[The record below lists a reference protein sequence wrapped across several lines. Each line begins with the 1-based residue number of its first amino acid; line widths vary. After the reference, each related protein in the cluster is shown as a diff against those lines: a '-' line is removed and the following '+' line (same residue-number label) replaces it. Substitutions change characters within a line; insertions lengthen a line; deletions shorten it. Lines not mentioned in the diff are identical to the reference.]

1 MESLIKE
8 RDVYK
13 SLLYS
18 FELYVSMGLILKTNK
33 DMQEQM
39 IFIGSIPLMN
49 FPRNFFSKWMV

>member
-1 MESLIKE
+1 
-8 RDVYK
+8 
-13 SLLYS
+13 
-18 FELYVSMGLILKTNK
+18 MGLILKTNK